1 MTSPEVTG
9 DAPGLLRGA
18 VAAVSLA
25 VMLGSLLA
33 AMIIGGT
40 LKDRS
45 GSLVAT
51 ASVERVVDRTTAV
64 ARVDEPGGPRY
75 RDVRVGRNY
84 PRGARLEVRYW
95 PHDEEPAA
103 ETRGEL
109 RIPGL
114 WIFGVCAVGFVAGN
128 VGLRLAIRRS
138 RPSSA

>member
-1 MTSPEVTG
+1 MTT
-9 DAPGLLRGA
+9 PGVLRGA
-18 VAAVSLA
+18 VAAASLA

-51 ASVERVVDRTTAV
+51 ATVERVVDRTTAV

-75 RDVRVGRNY
+75 RDVQISRAY
-84 PRGARLEVRYW
+84 PHGARIEVRYR

-103 ETRGEL
+103 ETTGEL
-109 RIPGL
+109 RIPGP
-114 WIFGVCAVGFVAGN
+114 WIFGVCAAGFLAGN
-128 VGLRLAIRRS
+128 VGLRLAIRRAK
-138 RPSSA
+138 PSSA